1 MLPYVPG
8 NAVEGYCGACKAD
21 TVQTVLV
28 VEGLQVRSVRCEK
41 CGGEGPLRTSR
52 AKTKAGLRE
61 VAAKRQTVPPPAPK
75 RRSRKERVDP
85 AQIFRRLIEGK
96 ELSIAAVYD
105 FHLPLELG
113 QVIRHPTFGLG
124 VVTSLGEDSKASVT
138 FEDGVKTIVHN
149 RK

>member
-1 MLPYVPG
+1 LPYVPG
-8 NAVEGYCGACKAD
+8 NAVEGYCTACKAD

-28 VEGLQVRSVRCEK
+28 VEGLQVRSARCEK

-61 VAAKRQTVPPPAPK
+61 VAAKRQSVNPPAPK
-75 RRSRKERVDP
+75 RRSRKERIDP
-85 AQIFRRLIEGK
+85 AQVFRRLLEGK
-96 ELSIAAVYD
+96 ELSLAIPYD
-105 FHLPLELG
+105 FRAELELG

-124 VVTSLGEDSKASVT
+124 VVTALGEDSKVNVT
-138 FEDGVKTIVHN
+138 FETGVKTIVHN

>member
-1 MLPYVPG
+1 LPYVPG
-8 NAVEGYCGACKAD
+8 NAIEGYCASCKAD

-28 VEGLQVRSVRCEK
+28 VEGFQIRQVRCEK
-41 CGGEGPLRTSR
+41 CGVEGPMKTSR

-61 VAAKRQTVPPPAPK
+61 VAAKRSVVPPPPK
-75 RRSRKERVDP
+75 RRSRRDRVDP
-85 AQIFRRLIEGK
+85 GQVFRRLLEGK
-96 ELSIAAVYD
+96 ELSLAVPYD
-105 FHLPLELG
+105 LRASFELG

-124 VVTSLGEDSKASVT
+124 VVTALCEDSKVNVT

>member
-8 NAVEGYCGACKAD
+8 NAVEGYCSTCKAD

-28 VEGLQVRSVRCEK
+28 VEGLQIRSVRCEK

-61 VAAKRQTVPPPAPK
+61 VAAKRSVPPPAPK
-75 RRSRKERVDP
+75 RKSRKERVDP
-85 AQIFRRLIEGK
+85 AQIFRRLLEGK
-96 ELSIAAVYD
+96 ELSLAVTYD
-105 FHLPLELG
+105 FRAGLELG
-113 QVIRHPTFGLG
+113 QVIRHPTFGIG
-124 VVTSLGEDSKASVT
+124 VVTTLGEDSKANVT
-138 FEDGVKTIVHN
+138 FEDGVRTIVHN

>member
-1 MLPYVPG
+1 VPYVPG
-8 NAVEGYCGACKAD
+8 NAVEGYCAACKAD

-28 VEGLQVRSVRCEK
+28 VEGLQVRSVRCMK
-41 CGGEGPLRTSR
+41 CNAEGPLRTSR

-61 VAAKRQTVPPPAPK
+61 VLAKRSVPPPPPK
-75 RRSRKERVDP
+75 RKSRKDRVDP
-85 AQIFRRLIEGK
+85 AQVFRRLIEGK
-96 ELSIAAVYD
+96 ELSLAVTYNIR
-105 FHLPLELG
+105 LSLELG

-124 VVTSLGEDSKASVT
+124 VVTALGEDSKVNVT

>member
-1 MLPYVPG
+1 MPYVPG
-8 NAVEGYCGACKAD
+8 NAVEGYCTACKAD

-28 VEGLQVRSVRCEK
+28 VEGLQVRSARCEK

-61 VAAKRQTVPPPAPK
+61 VAAKRQSVNPPAPK
-75 RRSRKERVDP
+75 RRSRKERIDP
-85 AQIFRRLIEGK
+85 AQVFRRLLEGK
-96 ELSIAAVYD
+96 ELSLAIPYD
-105 FHLPLELG
+105 FRAELELG

-124 VVTSLGEDSKASVT
+124 VVTALGEDSKVNVT
-138 FEDGVKTIVHN
+138 FETGVKTIVHN